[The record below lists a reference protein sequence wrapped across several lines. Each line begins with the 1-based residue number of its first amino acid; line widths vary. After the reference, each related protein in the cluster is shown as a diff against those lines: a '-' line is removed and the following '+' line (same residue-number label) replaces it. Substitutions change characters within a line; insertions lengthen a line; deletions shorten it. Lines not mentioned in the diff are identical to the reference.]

1 MAVQN
6 RDLLKSIGEVEE
18 FQPLEARPIR
28 EIRSIF
34 GCLGGHGYT
43 VNASRREP
51 PGLNRLFGFQP
62 QQIARTEKVGSGCYN
77 KVTKSVLET
86 GFAHLDAYGHS
97 RRDIAYASM
106 DSYHRR
112 LKTDR
117 KKRLEKMGRGDLET
131 EAMSAA
137 RDAVRCVEHAMIV
150 IAGEKNVYRTI
161 VTPALAKTEEEAAEE
176 EEEGEVQILS
186 PYYRKACVGTYSY
199 VVGAI
204 VDRALDVIETVFLKE
219 GGIGQTSASGS
230 SVSALSVTAAAAAA
244 AAGLRMLD
252 GVRMLGPSLAKLC
265 EMSVN
270 DGQTDSSS
278 SIASVLCIAIHR
290 ATVKNTAR
298 TLENLAKSIQ
308 EDPNKGPR
316 HRPKDASVSIVSMDA
331 VKAIRSLSPFLS
343 AYRSVSKRRAL
354 PWDPNMGE
362 DAGEMD
368 SFVRY
373 LVMRLLNSL
382 KGKAL
387 DYTRDGRDDSQAKAN
402 IFMINNAFYLL
413 EELGPNS
420 MPDTLDEETY
430 RISGSWFVDKVT
442 KLMDSEK
449 QKYFGHWESLNA
461 HLTAVDTND
470 LEYKKDGVT
479 LSYESGKQIKQRFSG
494 FNEAFKLTWE
504 LHKNLCIIDPRL
516 RLQVQQGVSS
526 VFLPR
531 YRRFFEKYKK

>member
-1 MAVQN
+1 M
-6 RDLLKSIGEVEE
+6 
-18 FQPLEARPIR
+18 
-28 EIRSIF
+28 
-34 GCLGGHGYT
+34 
-43 VNASRREP
+43 
-51 PGLNRLFGFQP
+51 
-62 QQIARTEKVGSGCYN
+62 
-77 KVTKSVLET
+77 
-86 GFAHLDAYGHS
+86 
-97 RRDIAYASM
+97 
-106 DSYHRR
+106 
-112 LKTDR
+112 
-117 KKRLEKMGRGDLET
+117 
-131 EAMSAA
+131 EAMAAA

-176 EEEGEVQILS
+176 EDEGEVQVMS

-219 GGIGQTSASGS
+219 GGIGQTSGKDGS
-230 SVSALSVTAAAAAA
+230 TNNALSVTAAAAAA

-265 EMSVN
+265 EMPVN
-270 DGQTDSSS
+270 DGHTDASS

-298 TLENLAKSIQ
+298 TLENLAKAIQ
-308 EDPNKGPR
+308 EDPNKGPL
-316 HRPKDASVSIVSMDA
+316 HRPKDASVSVVSADT
-331 VKAIRSLSPFLS
+331 VKAIRSVSPFMS

-362 DAGEMD
+362 EAGEMD

-373 LVMRLLNSL
+373 LIMRLLNSL

-413 EELGPNS
+413 EELGPNN
-420 MPDTLDEETY
+420 MPETLDDETY

-442 KLMDSEK
+442 KMMESETT
-449 QKYFGHWESLNA
+449 KYVAHWEALNT
-461 HLTAVDTND
+461 HLTAVDTNE

-479 LSYESGKQIKQRFSG
+479 LSHDSGRLIKQRFSG
-494 FNEAFKLTWE
+494 FNEAFKLTWD
-504 LHKNLCIIDPRL
+504 LHKSLCVIDPRL
-516 RLQVQQGVSS
+516 RLQVQQGVSG